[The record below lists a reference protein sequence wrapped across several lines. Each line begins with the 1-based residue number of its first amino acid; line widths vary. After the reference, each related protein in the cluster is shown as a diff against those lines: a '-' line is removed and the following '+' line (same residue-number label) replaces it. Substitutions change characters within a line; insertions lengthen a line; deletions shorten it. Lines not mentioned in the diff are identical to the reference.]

1 MRTAGRVGQ
10 RTGLSR
16 GWINIMIS
24 LILFFFMLSVLI
36 VVHEFG
42 HFIMARKSGVRVE
55 QFSLGF
61 GPKLFKK
68 KSGDTE
74 YSVAAV
80 PLGGFVKMAGD
91 SLEEYSGKPD
101 EYLAKGPGQRFNIIF
116 FGPLLNYVLGFICFC
131 LILFLGYPTLTTKV
145 GGLVEGFGAEKAGI
159 QVEDVITAID
169 GKKVQY
175 FEELQREI
183 HSKKE
188 AVQVEL
194 TVLRVGQE
202 QKITV
207 NIRQKDV
214 DDPLGQKRS
223 VGLIGIT
230 PYDEV
235 VIVKHGPIASII
247 LGAQKTW
254 ELTAMTYR
262 GLWLMITGQMNMK
275 ESMTG
280 PLGIFYITSKAAR
293 LGIVAVMHLMAV
305 LSVSLAIFNLLPFPV
320 LDGGHLLFLGLEKIR
335 GRALSL
341 KADRVV
347 TQVGVSL
354 IITLALFVT
363 YNDIMRLFGD
373 KITTF
378 FK

>member
-1 MRTAGRVGQ
+1 M
-10 RTGLSR
+10 L
-16 GWINIMIS
+16 S

-36 VVHEFG
+36 IVHEFG
-42 HFIMARKSGVRVE
+42 HFIMARRAGVRVE
-55 QFSLGF
+55 EFSLGF
-61 GPKLFKK
+61 GRKLFRKR
-68 KSGDTE
+68 SGDTE
-74 YSVAAV
+74 YSVACV

-91 SLEEYSGKPD
+91 SQEEYSGKPD
-101 EYLAKGPGQRFNIIF
+101 EYLAKRPGQRFNIIF
-116 FGPLLNYVLGFICFC
+116 FGPLLNYALGLTCFC
-131 LILFLGYPTLTTKV
+131 LIFFLGYPTLTTRV
-145 GGLVEGFGAEKAGI
+145 GGLVEGYGAQKAGI
-159 QVEDVITAID
+159 QAEDVITAVD
-169 GKKVQY
+169 GKKVRY
-175 FEELQREI
+175 FEDLQQEI

-188 AVQVEL
+188 ATQVEL
-194 TVLRVGQE
+194 TVSRSGQE
-202 QKITV
+202 LKVLV

-235 VIVKHGPIASII
+235 VIVKHGPVASFI
-247 LGAQKTW
+247 LGVQKTW
-254 ELTAMTYR
+254 DLTVMTYR
-262 GLWLMITGQMNMK
+262 GLWLMVTGQMNMK

-293 LGIVAVMHLMAV
+293 LGIIAVMHLMAV

-341 KADRVV
+341 KAERVV

-354 IITLALFVT
+354 IITLAVFVT

-373 KITTF
+373 KITGF